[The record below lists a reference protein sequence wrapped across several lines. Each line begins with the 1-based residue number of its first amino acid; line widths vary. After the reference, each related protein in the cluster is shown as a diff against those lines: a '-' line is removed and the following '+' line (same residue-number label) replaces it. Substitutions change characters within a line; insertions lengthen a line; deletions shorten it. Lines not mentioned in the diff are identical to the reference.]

1 MRPRSL
7 LYLFLFPAWEFLL
20 MVALPSGYYVKAS
33 CLQIHPYPICDFH
46 FGPSATFV
54 LLATVPFL
62 IAIILGLWKK
72 WSELV
77 AFGIPSLAVVLITI
91 LLLYLFEKS
100 WISFFVPAT
109 VSVVLYSL
117 PGIGLDDP
125 VKRVERLVWIATSLI
140 VSFILCIMVW
150 GGTSVSV

>member
-1 MRPRSL
+1 MKLRSL

-20 MVALPSGYYVKAS
+20 MILLPSEYYVGAS
-33 CLQIHPYPICDFH
+33 CLQTHPYPICGFH
-46 FGPSATFV
+46 FSPSATFV
-54 LLATVPFL
+54 LLVTAPFL
-62 IAIILGLWKK
+62 ISIILGLWKE

-77 AFGIPSLAVVLITI
+77 AFGIPSLAVVLVTL

-100 WISFFVPAT
+100 WISFFVPVI

-117 PGIGLDDP
+117 PCIRLDGP
-125 VKRVERLVWIATSLI
+125 IKRAERLVWIATSLI

-150 GGTSVSV
+150 SGISIMV

>member
-1 MRPRSL
+1 MNLRSL
-7 LYLFLFPAWEFLL
+7 LYLFIFPTWEFLL
-20 MVALPSGYYVKAS
+20 MVALPSRHYVKAS
-33 CLQIHPYPICDFH
+33 CLQVHPYPICNFH

-72 WSELV
+72 WDKLV

-117 PGIGLDDP
+117 PGTRLDGHI
-125 VKRVERLVWIATSLI
+125 KRAERLIWIATSLI

>member
-1 MRPRSL
+1 MRLRSL
-7 LYLFLFPAWEFLL
+7 SYLFLFPAWEFLL
-20 MVALPSGYYVKAS
+20 MILLPSDYYVGAS
-33 CLQIHPYPICDFH
+33 CLQIRPYPICGFY
-46 FGPSATFV
+46 FSPSATFV
-54 LLATVPFL
+54 LLVTAPFL
-62 IAIILGLWKK
+62 ISIILGLWKE

-77 AFGIPSLAVVLITI
+77 AFGIPSLAVVLVTL

-117 PGIGLDDP
+117 PCIRLDGP
-125 VKRVERLVWIATSLI
+125 IKRAERLVWIATSLI
-140 VSFILCIMVW
+140 VSFILCIMAW

>member
-1 MRPRSL
+1 MKLRSL
-7 LYLFLFPAWEFLL
+7 LYPFLFPAWEFLL
-20 MVALPSGYYVKAS
+20 MVSLPSRYYVKAF

-54 LLATVPFL
+54 LFATAPFL

-72 WSELV
+72 WGKLV
-77 AFGIPSLAVVLITI
+77 AFGVPSLAVVLITI
-91 LLLYLFEKS
+91 LLLDIFERS

-117 PGIGLDDP
+117 PGIRLDGQIR
-125 VKRVERLVWIATSLI
+125 RVERLIWIATSLI
-140 VSFILCIMVW
+140 VSFILCLMVW